1 MVNSNFLLKKNSNPE
16 VRDKKKDR
24 ARDEDVE
31 EGIRPK
37 QSSSDIPFMTAEE
50 VRVFLF
56 FCFYMGVFLVWIF
69 VFFVLEV
76 SSNFSVSLVPLSFL
90 TPHLRITEPQLS

>member
-1 MVNSNFLLKKNSNPE
+1 M
-16 VRDKKKDR
+16 RDKKKDR

-31 EGIRPK
+31 EDIRPK

-56 FCFYMGVFLVWIF
+56 FCFYMGVFLVWIS

-76 SSNFSVSLVPLSFL
+76 SSNFSFSLVPLSFS

>member
-1 MVNSNFLLKKNSNPE
+1 M
-16 VRDKKKDR
+16 RDKKKDR
-24 ARDEDVE
+24 ARDEDME
-31 EGIRPK
+31 EDIRPK

-56 FCFYMGVFLVWIF
+56 FCFYMGVFLVWIS

-76 SSNFSVSLVPLSFL
+76 SSNFSFSLVPLSFS

>member
-1 MVNSNFLLKKNSNPE
+1 M
-16 VRDKKKDR
+16 RDKKKDR
-24 ARDEDVE
+24 ARDEDME
-31 EGIRPK
+31 EDIRPK

-56 FCFYMGVFLVWIF
+56 FCFYMGLFLVWIF
-69 VFFVLEV
+69 VSFVLEV
-76 SSNFSVSLVPLSFL
+76 SSNFSFSLVPLSFL